1 MGKQNVVKHSLRLNL
16 HNEQHRKIQRV
27 FEDLNKEVHK
37 SENQFMIKAMDFYI
51 QSFEEDM
58 EEETQTKKKRYV
70 TVDSLEDIRKGL
82 EDSMKEELIRLL
94 GGAIMGNTSIRET
107 RDRGDAMQ
115 EGETAEDGLYAT
127 EAANRWG

>member
-27 FEDLNKEVHK
+27 FEGLNKEVHK

-70 TVDSLEDIRKGL
+70 TVVI
-82 EDSMKEELIRLL
+82 
-94 GGAIMGNTSIRET
+94 SI
-107 RDRGDAMQ
+107 A
-115 EGETAEDGLYAT
+115 
-127 EAANRWG
+127 

>member
-27 FEDLNKEVHK
+27 FEGLNKEVHK
-37 SENQFMIKAMDFYI
+37 SENQFMIKAIDFYI

-115 EGETAEDGLYAT
+115 
-127 EAANRWG
+127 

>member
-16 HNEQHRKIQRV
+16 HNEQHQKIQRV
-27 FEDLNKEVHK
+27 FEGLNKEVHK

-107 RDRGDAMQ
+107 RDRGDAMR

>member
-1 MGKQNVVKHSLRLNL
+1 
-16 HNEQHRKIQRV
+16 
-27 FEDLNKEVHK
+27 
-37 SENQFMIKAMDFYI
+37 MIKAIDFYI
-51 QSFEEDM
+51 QSLEEDM